1 MQFNA
6 AQIGLLINGTVE
18 GDANALVLSFGKIEE
33 AKQGQISFLANPKYE
48 DYLYTTE
55 ASVVIINKS
64 LQLKA
69 PVKPTLIRVSDAY
82 SAFAVLMT
90 KYQEMAANQ
99 LTGIQNP
106 SFIASN
112 ATIGQSVYIGAFA
125 FVGEQVCIGNN
136 SKIYPG
142 VYLGERVSIGE
153 NTTIYPGVKIYK
165 DCVIGNNVIIHA
177 GVIIGSDGF
186 GFAPQADGS
195 FTKVPQL
202 GNVVVED
209 YVEIGA
215 NSTIDRATMG
225 STLICKGVKIDNL
238 VQVAHNVEI
247 GNNTVIAAQSGISG
261 SSKVGKYVMMGGQT
275 GVAGH
280 LSIADGTKI
289 GGRSGITKTI
299 KEPNK
304 SVYGYPAFDYT
315 SSLRVQAATRNLP
328 ETEKRIQS
336 LEKMVAELL
345 SERVKP

>member
-1 MQFNA
+1 MQFSA
-6 AQIGLLINGTVE
+6 AQIGLMINGTIE
-18 GDANALVLSFGKIEE
+18 GDANAIVVSFGKIEE
-33 AKQGQISFLANPKYE
+33 AKPSQISFLANPKYE
-48 DYLYTTE
+48 DYLYSTQ
-55 ASVVIINKS
+55 ASVVIVNQS

-69 PVKPTLIRVSDAY
+69 PVNATLIRVPDAY
-82 SAFAVLMT
+82 SAFAVLMA

-99 LTGIQNP
+99 LTGIQQP
-106 SFIASN
+106 SYIAESVSM
-112 ATIGQSVYIGAFA
+112 GSSVYIGAFA
-125 FVGEQVCIGNN
+125 FIGDQVKIGNN

-142 VYLGERVSIGE
+142 VYLGNNVTVGE
-153 NTTIYPGVKIYK
+153 NTTIYPGVTIYK
-165 DCVIGNNVIIHA
+165 DCVIGNKVIVHA
-177 GVIIGSDGF
+177 GVVIGSDGF

-209 YVEIGA
+209 FVEIGA
-215 NSTIDRATMG
+215 NTTIDRATMG
-225 STLICKGVKIDNL
+225 STIIKKGAKIDNL
-238 VQVAHNVEI
+238 VQIAHNVEI
-247 GNNTVIAAQSGISG
+247 GSNTVIAAQSGISG

-304 SVYGYPAFDYT
+304 SVNGYPAFDYT

-328 ETEKRIQS
+328 ETEKRIQA
-336 LEKMVAELL
+336 LEKLVAELL
-345 SERVKP
+345 SDRVKS

>member
-1 MQFNA
+1 MQFSA
-6 AQIGLLINGTVE
+6 AQIGLIINGIIE
-18 GDANALVLSFGKIEE
+18 GDANAIVVSFGKIEE
-33 AKQGQISFLANPKYE
+33 AKPSQISFLANPKYE

-55 ASVVIINKS
+55 ASVVIVNQS

-69 PVKPTLIRVSDAY
+69 PVKATLIRVPDAY

-90 KYQEMAANQ
+90 KYQEMAASQ
-99 LTGIQNP
+99 LVGIQSP
-106 SFIASN
+106 SHIADS
-112 ATIGQSVYIGAFA
+112 ASMGSLVYIGAFA
-125 FVGEQVCIGNN
+125 FIGDLVKIGNN

-142 VYLGERVSIGE
+142 VYLGDRVIVGE
-153 NTTIYPGVKIYK
+153 NTTIYPGAKIYK

-238 VQVAHNVEI
+238 VQIAHNVEI
-247 GNNTVIAAQSGISG
+247 GSNTVIAAQTGISG

-299 KEPNK
+299 KEIPLNRK
-304 SVYGYPAFDYT
+304 IPRGYTRSITTLNFIPID
-315 SSLRVQAATRNLP
+315 ATADINN
-328 ETEKRIQS
+328 RI
-336 LEKMVAELL
+336 K
-345 SERVKP
+345 